1 MNRTAFILSVALTA
15 FVLLLT
21 GGVVTAVR
29 ARQTKAVAT
38 PVPTAETVAVPT
50 ADPATDPAIQQALND
65 REQAYQ
71 DLIAQANSRLDELQ
85 KANQSLQAELNAM
98 QAPPPAEAP
107 APAPAAAASGVSPQN
122 AAQIAASYL
131 GRSDLYSVES
141 AQYNGASAYLVTFT
155 SGDLVYVGLDGQVL
169 FVKAAKGQI
178 ASGGGGGGHE
188 HEKGEHEHEEHDDD

>member
-29 ARQTKAVAT
+29 ARQAKPVVTA
-38 PVPTAETVAVPT
+38 VPTVETVAEPT
-50 ADPATDPAIQQALND
+50 IDPAIQQAFD
-65 REQAYQ
+65 QREQAYQ
-71 DLIAQANSRLDELQ
+71 DLIAQANARLDQLQ
-85 KANQSLQAELNAM
+85 QANQSLQAELNAM
-98 QAPPPAEAP
+98 QAPPTAEAP
-107 APAPAAAASGVSPQN
+107 APAAVPSGVSPQN

-131 GRSDLYSVES
+131 GRTDLYSVEVS
-141 AQYNGASAYLVTFT
+141 QYNGASAYMVTFS
-155 SGDLVYVGLDGQVL
+155 SGDIVYVSLDGQIL

-188 HEKGEHEHEEHDDD
+188 HEKGEHEDEHEEHDDD

>member
-29 ARQTKAVAT
+29 ARQAKAAVT
-38 PVPTAETVAVPT
+38 PVPTVETI
-50 ADPATDPAIQQALND
+50 ADPTIDPTLDPAIQQAFNE

-71 DLIAQANSRLDELQ
+71 DLIAQANARLDQLQ
-85 KANQSLQAELNAM
+85 KSNQSLQAELNAM
-98 QAPPPAEAP
+98 QTPPTPEAP
-107 APAPAAAASGVSPQN
+107 TAVPSGVSPKK
-122 AAQIAASYL
+122 ASQIAASYL
-131 GRSDLYSVES
+131 NQTDLYSVEI
-141 AQYNGASAYLVTFT
+141 AAYNGASAYLVTFT
-155 SGDLVYVGLDGQVL
+155 SGDLVYVSLDGQVL

-188 HEKGEHEHEEHDDD
+188 NGEHEHEEHDDD